1 MILHAKAFI
10 ESERNL
16 FGIRQLIL
24 NMGNLVRLW
33 LDPWMNGISLCS
45 AYPMFLNIS
54 LAQDVTFEH
63 VMRSKF
69 KIPYRRCML
78 PDMLI

>member
-1 MILHAKAFI
+1 
-10 ESERNL
+10 
-16 FGIRQLIL
+16 
-24 NMGNLVRLW
+24 LVRLW

-45 AYPMFLNIS
+45 AYPMLFDIS

-69 KIPYRRCML
+69 NIPYRRCML